1 MSIGVESIPG
11 ARRLIRSLRDMG
23 YEFESAVADLIDNSI
38 AARANTVRIN
48 SHWAGAESY
57 VSIADNGEGMSAQD
71 LREALRFGAE
81 RDYDDDDLGKFGLGL
96 KTASLSQCR
105 KLIVASR
112 QNESRADINAY
123 CWDMSHIEATNKW
136 EILPVRS
143 ADLPEKVRL
152 HLKETTGTVVL
163 WQQLD
168 RILGYNNPEGE
179 PARKRLIEMCAVLE
193 EHVAMV
199 FHRFLENKVRGKRLA
214 IYIQDDKVTPWDP
227 FVANEPKRKALE
239 PLSLKVEGHGGR
251 SDVVFE
257 PYVLPAQSMFSS
269 PEAHKRA
276 SGPAQWNRQQ
286 GFYIYR
292 ADRLI
297 QSGGWS
303 NVRTLDEH
311 LKLAR
316 IAVYFS
322 PKLDEEFKINVP
334 KMKVAFPSEIRADV
348 EKALKTWTKIAD
360 ETYRNANKA
369 AGSAGPPQIPAST
382 APGVSRPGTKATAAP
397 WQSPAP
403 APIAAG
409 ANYSAGPANSSMAV
423 VPPKGNGVTGEELA
437 RVGKLLKKVAK
448 PDELPVIDA
457 AVARAQST
465 LEE

>member
-11 ARRLIRSLRDMG
+11 ARRLIKSLRDMG

-48 SHWAGAESY
+48 SQWAGADSY
-57 VSIADNGEGMSAQD
+57 VSIADNGVGMTAQE

-123 CWDMSHIEATNKW
+123 CWDMSHIEATNRW

-143 ADLPEKVRL
+143 TDLPEHVRL
-152 HLKETTGTVVL
+152 HLKETTGTVVV

-168 RILGYNNPEGE
+168 RILGYNNQAGE
-179 PARKRLIEMCAVLE
+179 PARKRLIEMCGKLE
-193 EHVAMV
+193 VHVAMV

-239 PLSLKVEGHGGR
+239 PLSLRVEGHNGR

-276 SGPAQWNRQQ
+276 SGPNQWNRQQ

-303 NVRTLDEH
+303 NIRTLDEH

-334 KMKVAFPSEIRADV
+334 KMKVAFPAEIRAEV
-348 EKALKTWTKIAD
+348 EKAVKIWTKVAD
-360 ETYRNANKA
+360 ETYRKA
-369 AGSAGPPQIPAST
+369 SKAPGGGALPPAPTSLMSTPGKSGASASTIPSASGNPGSATSASAAAAPST
-382 APGVSRPGTKATAAP
+382 AGNSALAPRGT
-397 WQSPAP
+397 S
-403 APIAAG
+403 
-409 ANYSAGPANSSMAV
+409 
-423 VPPKGNGVTGEELA
+423 VTLEELA
-437 RVGKLLKKVAK
+437 RVGKLLKRVAK
-448 PDELPVIDA
+448 PDEIPIIEA

-465 LEE
+465 LDE

>member
-11 ARRLIRSLRDMG
+11 ARRLIKSLRDMG

-48 SHWAGAESY
+48 SHWAGADSF
-57 VSIADNGEGMSAQD
+57 VSIADNGVGMSAQE
-71 LREALRFGAE
+71 LREALRFGSE
-81 RDYDDDDLGKFGLGL
+81 RDYEDDDLGKFGLGL
-96 KTASLSQCR
+96 KTASLSQCQR
-105 KLIVASR
+105 LIVASR

-123 CWDMSHIEATNKW
+123 CWDLPHIEATNRW
-136 EILPVRS
+136 EILPVRA
-143 ADLPEKVRL
+143 ADLPELVRL
-152 HLKETTGTVVL
+152 HLKETTGTVVV

-168 RILGYNNPEGE
+168 RILGYNNPSGE
-179 PARKRLIEMCAVLE
+179 PARKRLIEMCGKLE
-193 EHVAMV
+193 EHIAMV

-214 IYIQDDKVTPWDP
+214 IYINDNKVIPWDP
-227 FVANEPKRKALE
+227 FVANEPKRKALDSI
-239 PLSLKVEGHGGR
+239 SLRVDGHGGR

-257 PYVLPAQSMFSS
+257 PYVLPAQSMFST

-276 SGPAQWNRQQ
+276 SGPNQWNRQQ

-303 NVRTLDEH
+303 NIRTLDEH

-334 KMKVAFPSEIRADV
+334 KMKVAFPAEIRAEV
-348 EKALKTWTKIAD
+348 EKAVKIWTKVAD
-360 ETYRNANKA
+360 ETYRKANK
-369 AGSAGPPQIPAST
+369 GSGGGALP
-382 APGVSRPGTKATAAP
+382 
-397 WQSPAP
+397 PAP
-403 APIAAG
+403 ASLVSTPGKPSAG
-409 ANYSAGPANSSMAV
+409 ASTSPSSGTPASATSAGAAAAPSTASNSAPAPRSAS
-423 VPPKGNGVTGEELA
+423 VTVEELA
-437 RVGKLLKKVAK
+437 RVGKLLRRVAK
-448 PDELPVIDA
+448 PDEIPVIEA

-465 LEE
+465 LNE

>member
-11 ARRLIRSLRDMG
+11 ARRLIKSLRDMG

-48 SHWAGAESY
+48 THWAGADSY
-57 VSIADNGEGMSAQD
+57 VSIADNGVGMSAQD

-143 ADLPEKVRL
+143 ADLPERVRL
-152 HLKETTGTVVL
+152 HLKETTGTVVV

-179 PARKRLIEMCAVLE
+179 PARKRLIDMCRTLE

-227 FVANEPKRKALE
+227 FVANEPKRKVLE
-239 PLSLKVEGHGGR
+239 PLSLKVDGHIGR

-276 SGPAQWNRQQ
+276 SGPASWNRQQ

-303 NVRTLDEH
+303 NIRTLDEH

-316 IAVYFS
+316 IAVFFS

-334 KMKVAFPSEIRADV
+334 KMKVAFPAEIRADV
-348 EKALKTWTKIAD
+348 EKAVKTWTKIAD
-360 ETYRNANKA
+360 ETYRTANKA
-369 AGSAGPPQIPAST
+369 AGG
-382 APGVSRPGTKATAAP
+382 ATLP
-397 WQSPAP
+397 P
-403 APIAAG
+403 APISIAPAGGRSGSKPAAPSPSAVPAPSSAG
-409 ANYSAGPANSSMAV
+409 AGNSSGTSSTSTP
-423 VPPKGNGVTGEELA
+423 VPPPKNGVTSEELA

-448 PDELPVIDA
+448 PDELSAIDA
-457 AVARAQST
+457 AVTRAQST
-465 LEE
+465 LED

>member
-1 MSIGVESIPG
+1 MSIGFESIPG
-11 ARRLIRSLRDMG
+11 ARRLIKSLRDMG

-48 SHWAGAESY
+48 TFWSGPDSY

-112 QNESRADINAY
+112 QNESRVDINAY

-136 EILPVRS
+136 EILPVQS
-143 ADLPEKVRL
+143 ADLPEMVRR
-152 HLKETTGTVVL
+152 HLKETTGTVVI

-179 PARKRLIEMCAVLE
+179 HARKRLIDMCRALE

-227 FVANEPKRKALE
+227 FVASEPNRKPLE
-239 PLSLKVEGHGGR
+239 PLSLKIDGHIGR
-251 SDVVFE
+251 SHVVFE

-292 ADRLI
+292 ADRLV

-303 NVRTLDEH
+303 NIRTLDEH

-316 IAVYFS
+316 IAVFFS

-334 KMKVAFPSEIRADV
+334 KMKVAFPAEIRSDI
-348 EKALKTWTKIAD
+348 EKAVKTWTKIAD
-360 ETYRNANKA
+360 ETYRTANKTTGGA
-369 AGSAGPPQIPAST
+369 TPPAVPVSIAPASGKAGSKS
-382 APGVSRPGTKATAAP
+382 AAP
-397 WQSPAP
+397 RPSPSP
-403 APIAAG
+403 VPTTAG
-409 ANYSAGPANSSMAV
+409 NSFGTFSTSPPVSSARLGS
-423 VPPKGNGVTGEELA
+423 VTSEELA

-448 PDELPVIDA
+448 PDELSAIDA
-457 AVARAQST
+457 AVARAEST
-465 LEE
+465 LED

>member
-57 VSIADNGEGMSAQD
+57 VSIADNGVGMSAQE

-81 RDYDDDDLGKFGLGL
+81 RDYADDDLGKFGLGL

-152 HLKETTGTVVL
+152 HLKETTGTVVI
-163 WQQLD
+163 WKQLD
-168 RILGYNNPEGE
+168 RILGYNNPDGE
-179 PARKRLIEMCAVLE
+179 PARKRLIEMCSVLE
-193 EHVAMV
+193 EHVSMV

-227 FVANEPKRKALE
+227 FVANEPRRKVLE
-239 PLSLKVEGHGGR
+239 PLSLRVEGHNGR
-251 SDVVFE
+251 ADVVFE

-276 SGPAQWNRQQ
+276 SGPTQWNRQQ

-303 NVRTLDEH
+303 GIRTIDEH

-316 IAVYFS
+316 IAVFFS

-334 KMKVAFPSEIRADV
+334 KMKVAFPAEIRGGV
-348 EKALKTWTKIAD
+348 ERAVKTWTKIAD
-360 ETYRNANKA
+360 ETYRTGNRA
-369 AGSAGPPQIPAST
+369 AGSASPPPAPVST
-382 APGVSRPGTKATAAP
+382 AQTGGKAGSKPPAAP
-397 WQSPAP
+397 ALSPAP
-403 APIAAG
+403 TSAG
-409 ANYSAGPANSSMAV
+409 AGNSPGTSGTSIPAT
-423 VPPKGNGVTGEELA
+423 PPNGSGVTSDELA
-437 RVGKLLKKVAK
+437 RVGRLLKKVAK
-448 PDELPVIDA
+448 PDEMSAIDA
-457 AVARAQST
+457 AVARALST
-465 LEE
+465 LED

>member
-11 ARRLIRSLRDMG
+11 ARRLIKSLRDMG

-48 SHWAGAESY
+48 THWAGADSY
-57 VSIADNGEGMSAQD
+57 VSIADNGVGMSAQD

-143 ADLPEKVRL
+143 ADLPERVRL
-152 HLKETTGTVVL
+152 HLKETTGTVVV

-179 PARKRLIEMCAVLE
+179 PARKRLIDMCRTLE

-227 FVANEPKRKALE
+227 FVANEPKRKVLE
-239 PLSLKVEGHGGR
+239 PLSLKVDGHIGR

-276 SGPAQWNRQQ
+276 SGPASWNRQQ

-316 IAVYFS
+316 IAVFFS

-334 KMKVAFPSEIRADV
+334 KMKVAFPAEIRADV
-348 EKALKTWTKIAD
+348 EKAVKTWTRIAD
-360 ETYRNANKA
+360 ETYRTANKA
-369 AGSAGPPQIPAST
+369 AGGATPP
-382 APGVSRPGTKATAAP
+382 AAP
-397 WQSPAP
+397 ISIAPAAGKSGSKPAAPSPPPAP
-403 APIAAG
+403 APS
-409 ANYSAGPANSSMAV
+409 SAGTGNSSGTFSTSTPV
-423 VPPKGNGVTGEELA
+423 SLPKSGVTSEELA

-448 PDELPVIDA
+448 PDELSAIDA

-465 LEE
+465 LTD

>member
-11 ARRLIRSLRDMG
+11 ARRLIKSLRDMG

-38 AARANTVRIN
+38 AARANTIRIN
-48 SHWAGAESY
+48 THWAGADSY
-57 VSIADNGEGMSAQD
+57 VSIADNGVGMSAQE

-123 CWDMSHIEATNKW
+123 CWDMSHIEATNRW
-136 EILPVRS
+136 EILPVS
-143 ADLPEKVRL
+143 TADLPEKVRL
-152 HLKETTGTVVL
+152 HLKETTGTVVV
-163 WQQLD
+163 WQHLD

-179 PARKRLIEMCAVLE
+179 PARKRLIEMCRTLE
-193 EHVAMV
+193 EHVAMA

-214 IYIQDDKVTPWDP
+214 IYIQEERVTPWDP
-227 FVANEPKRKALE
+227 FVANEIKRKVLE
-239 PLSLKVEGHGGR
+239 PLSLRVEGHAGR

-276 SGPAQWNRQQ
+276 SGPNQWNRQQ

-303 NVRTLDEH
+303 GIRTIDEH

-316 IAVYFS
+316 IAVFFS

-334 KMKVAFPSEIRADV
+334 KMKVAFPAEIREDV
-348 EKALKTWTKIAD
+348 ERAVKTWTKIAD
-360 ETYRNANKA
+360 ETYRTANKA
-369 AGSAGPPQIPAST
+369 AASTSSQPAPVSVAAIGNKTSWKLSGAAGGVGASTSFGSA
-382 APGVSRPGTKATAAP
+382 RNLTAA
-397 WQSPAP
+397 
-403 APIAAG
+403 
-409 ANYSAGPANSSMAV
+409 SS
-423 VPPKGNGVTGEELA
+423 PKGVGVTSEELT
-437 RVGKLLKKVAK
+437 RVGKLLKRVAK
-448 PDELPVIDA
+448 PEELPVIDA

-465 LEE
+465 LED

>member
-11 ARRLIRSLRDMG
+11 ARRLIKSLRDMG

-48 SHWAGAESY
+48 SHWKGADSY
-57 VSIADNGEGMSAQD
+57 LSIADNGVGMSAQD
-71 LREALRFGAE
+71 LRDALRFGAE
-81 RDYDDDDLGKFGLGL
+81 RDYGDDDLGKFGLGL

-112 QNESRADINAY
+112 QNESRADIAAY
-123 CWDMSHIEATNKW
+123 CWDMSHIEATNRW

-143 ADLPEKVRL
+143 VDLPEKVRL
-152 HLKETTGTVVL
+152 HLKETTGTVVI

-168 RILGYNNPEGE
+168 RILGYNNPDGE
-179 PARKRLIEMCAVLE
+179 PARKRLIELCATLE
-193 EHVAMV
+193 EYVAMV

-214 IYIQDDKVTPWDP
+214 IYIQEGRVTPWDP

-239 PLSLKVEGHGGR
+239 PVSLRVEGHSGR

-276 SGPAQWNRQQ
+276 SGPSQWNRQQ

-303 NVRTLDEH
+303 GIRTIDEH

-316 IAVYFS
+316 IAVYFA

-334 KMKVAFPSEIRADV
+334 KMKVAFPTEIRAEV
-348 EKALKTWTKIAD
+348 ERAVKTWTKVAD
-360 ETYRNANKA
+360 ETYRMASKA
-369 AGSAGPPQIPAST
+369 AGGGSPPPAPVSIGPRISKANS
-382 APGVSRPGTKATAAP
+382 KATTVPSPLPIGAGSGAGHSSDVFGTSAP
-397 WQSPAP
+397 
-403 APIAAG
+403 
-409 ANYSAGPANSSMAV
+409 V
-423 VPPKGNGVTGEELA
+423 RPPGGTGVTGEELA
-437 RVGKLLKKVAK
+437 RVSKLLKKVAK
-448 PDELPVIDA
+448 PDELPAIDA
-457 AVARAQST
+457 AVARAEST
-465 LEE
+465 LED

>member
-11 ARRLIRSLRDMG
+11 ARRLIKSLRDMG

-38 AARANTVRIN
+38 AARANTIRIN
-48 SHWAGAESY
+48 AQWEGAESY
-57 VSIADNGEGMSAQD
+57 VSIADNGVGMSAQD

-81 RDYDDDDLGKFGLGL
+81 RAYDDDDLGKFGLGL

-123 CWDMSHIEATNKW
+123 CWDMSHVEATNRW

-143 ADLPEKVRL
+143 VDLPEKVRL
-152 HLKETTGTVVL
+152 HLKETTGTVVI

-168 RILGYNNPEGE
+168 RILGYNKPDGE
-179 PARKRLIEMCAVLE
+179 HARKRLIGMCATLE
-193 EHVAMV
+193 EYVAMV
-199 FHRFLENKVRGKRLA
+199 FHRFLENKVRGRRLA
-214 IYIQDDKVTPWDP
+214 IYIQEERVTPWDP

-239 PLSLKVEGHGGR
+239 PLSLRVEGHIGC

-276 SGPAQWNRQQ
+276 SGPSQWNRQQ

-303 NVRTLDEH
+303 GIRTIDEH

-316 IAVYFS
+316 IAVFFA

-334 KMKVAFPSEIRADV
+334 KMKVAFPAEIRSDV
-348 EKALKTWTKIAD
+348 EKAVKTWTKVAD
-360 ETYRNANKA
+360 ETYRTASKASVGGGPMPAPVANAPTGSKA
-369 AGSAGPPQIPAST
+369 SLKHSIAPSTFLPNAGYGAGNPASL
-382 APGVSRPGTKATAAP
+382 PGTSMP
-397 WQSPAP
+397 V
-403 APIAAG
+403 
-409 ANYSAGPANSSMAV
+409 SSTS
-423 VPPKGNGVTGEELA
+423 GTGVTSEELA
-437 RVGKLLKKVAK
+437 RVGKLLKKIAK
-448 PDELPVIDA
+448 PDELPAIDA
-457 AVARAQST
+457 AVARAESS
-465 LEE
+465 LAD

>member
-11 ARRLIRSLRDMG
+11 ARRLIKSLRDMG

-38 AARANTVRIN
+38 AARANTVRVN
-48 SHWAGAESY
+48 SHWAGADSY
-57 VSIADNGEGMSAQD
+57 VSIADNGVGMSPQE

-143 ADLPEKVRL
+143 ADLPEQVRL
-152 HLKETTGTVVL
+152 HLKETTGTVVI

-168 RILGYNNPEGE
+168 RILGYNNPDGE
-179 PARKRLIEMCAVLE
+179 PARKRLIEMCRKLE

-239 PLSLKVEGHGGR
+239 PLSLRVDGHYGR

-276 SGPAQWNRQQ
+276 SGPNQWNRQQ

-303 NVRTLDEH
+303 GIRTIDEH

-316 IAVYFS
+316 IAVFFS

-334 KMKVAFPSEIRADV
+334 KMKVAFPAEIRADV
-348 EKALKTWTKIAD
+348 ERAVKTWTKVAD
-360 ETYRNANKA
+360 ETYRTANRNAGGA
-369 AGSAGPPQIPAST
+369 
-382 APGVSRPGTKATAAP
+382 
-397 WQSPAP
+397 SPAP
-403 APIAAG
+403 APVPAAPAAAKGSWKLPTAPAPSSSTSG
-409 ANYSAGPANSSMAV
+409 ALGNPGNSNATAPVSPANGA
-423 VPPKGNGVTGEELA
+423 GVTTEELA
-437 RVGKLLKKVAK
+437 RVGRLLKKVAK

-465 LEE
+465 LED

>member
-38 AARANTVRIN
+38 AARANTVRVN
-48 SHWAGAESY
+48 SHWAGADSY
-57 VSIADNGEGMSAQD
+57 VSIADNGVGMSAQE

-143 ADLPEKVRL
+143 ADLPEQVRR
-152 HLKETTGTVVL
+152 HLKETTGTVVI

-179 PARKRLIEMCAVLE
+179 PARKRLIDMCAVLE

-214 IYIQDDKVTPWDP
+214 IYIQDGKVTPWDP
-227 FVANEPKRKALE
+227 FVANEAKRKVLE
-239 PLSLKVEGHGGR
+239 PLSLKVEGHVGR

-257 PYVLPAQSMFSS
+257 PFVLPAQSMFSS
-269 PEAHKRA
+269 SEAHKRA

-348 EKALKTWTKIAD
+348 EKAVKTWTKIAD
-360 ETYRNANKA
+360 ETYRTANKA
-369 AGSAGPPQIPAST
+369 AGGASPPPSPVSI
-382 APGVSRPGTKATAAP
+382 APTGGKPGTRSTAAP
-397 WQSPAP
+397 WPSPSPAP
-403 APIAAG
+403 TSAG
-409 ANYSAGPANSSMAV
+409 AGNSAGTANSSMTFL
-423 VPPKGNGVTGEELA
+423 PPRGSGVTSEELA

-448 PDELPVIDA
+448 PDELAVIDA

-465 LEE
+465 LED